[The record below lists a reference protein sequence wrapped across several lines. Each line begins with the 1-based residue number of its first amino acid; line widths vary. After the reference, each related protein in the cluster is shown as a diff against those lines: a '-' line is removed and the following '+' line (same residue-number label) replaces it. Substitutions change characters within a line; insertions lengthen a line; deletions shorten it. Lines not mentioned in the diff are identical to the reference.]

1 MWLLVHQMLRDQ
13 EDSVL
18 ERALMCHH
26 ICAVVQAALPQLE
39 TVWAESSRETI
50 WPPCVLP
57 TYVYTPENTCQKVDM
72 LTPC

>member
-18 ERALMCHH
+18 ERVHMCHH
-26 ICAVVQAALPQLE
+26 TCAVVQVALPQLE
-39 TVWAESSRETI
+39 TVWAESSREMT

-57 TYVYTPENTCQKVDM
+57 TYVYKPELICQKVVM